1 MREQLLKRGGEPLI
15 IAGPCS
21 VENRAQLEEVVAA
34 LRQER
39 RVDMIRCGVWKPR
52 TRPGGFEGLGEK
64 ALQWMEELSG
74 DTTIFCCE
82 VARPEHVEKCLQ
94 HGISCVWIGART
106 SGDPFGMGE
115 LSESF
120 RGTDLTVLVK
130 NPLIPDVKLW
140 MGALERVM
148 RSGIKDIGAVHR
160 GFYSYRDNSPYRN
173 KPLWEV
179 PIELR
184 QLMPG
189 LPILCDPSHMGGK
202 REYLQDLMQTAADL
216 GADGYMIEV
225 HPHPTEA
232 LTDAE
237 QQVTPRELSR
247 QLDSIIWRRNTA
259 DSDSELRNLRK
270 QIDEIDETLLRTLS
284 QRMEISKKIATLK
297 AKSGIAVYQP
307 QRLEQMMVQ
316 RMQKA
321 EQIGLSPM
329 FVKELLDKV
338 HAESVKT
345 QEEIVIQGRNRKQA
359 SDDLRR
365 KSDPN

>member
-1 MREQLLKRGGEPLI
+1 
-15 IAGPCS
+15 
-21 VENRAQLEEVVAA
+21 
-34 LRQER
+34 
-39 RVDMIRCGVWKPR
+39 
-52 TRPGGFEGLGEK
+52 
-64 ALQWMEELSG
+64 
-74 DTTIFCCE
+74 
-82 VARPEHVEKCLQ
+82 
-94 HGISCVWIGART
+94 
-106 SGDPFGMGE
+106 MGE

-345 QEEIVIQGRNRKQA
+345 QEEIVIQG
-359 SDDLRR
+359 
-365 KSDPN
+365 